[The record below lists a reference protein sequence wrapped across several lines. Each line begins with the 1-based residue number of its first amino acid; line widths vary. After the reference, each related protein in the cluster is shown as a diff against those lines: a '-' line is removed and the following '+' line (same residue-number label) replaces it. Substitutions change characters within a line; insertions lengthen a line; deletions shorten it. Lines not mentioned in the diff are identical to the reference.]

1 MKNIPISDLNQTI
14 SDDEGNVI
22 EEWSVDELGHAM
34 RTYSA
39 PAGKTPQADEVSA
52 GVESAPISYNRGA
65 DFDSSEF
72 PSKVST
78 PDGEYRRD
86 DAARNVGGQWLSA
99 NDKKRLLPVPANV
112 NLSLRRWNGLSSRT
126 REQLNSMMTE
136 MPMED
141 LKDIG
146 GRSKDEW
153 EEIVSGFTAPQKKL
167 VQYFMKNR
175 PRKEFDPNDIMSFAM
190 ELDNLGITD
199 SEQPASTE
207 EDKTM
212 SFPMA
217 TRLEAWKAS
226 RKKQEMNPSYN
237 LLLAPRLSEAE
248 LDEWTDAAAVGVAT
262 SLREAT
268 EVLELSMNDKLPDNL
283 LDRIARR
290 YLTEQEPPAA
300 SFDDFEMAVDMVK
313 HKFGYPISIESMIE
327 DGTIGDKEQDMILSG
342 KLVEMMQI
350 GDLAAVEPKVRKL
363 VFSLMEMLGVRKDVP
378 EQVPNDT
385 ASANFRP
392 YISPST

>member
-1 MKNIPISDLNQTI
+1 MNGRMLLQWEWQPPYVKPLN
-14 SDDEGNVI
+14 
-22 EEWSVDELGHAM
+22 
-34 RTYSA
+34 
-39 PAGKTPQADEVSA
+39 
-52 GVESAPISYNRGA
+52 
-65 DFDSSEF
+65 
-72 PSKVST
+72 
-78 PDGEYRRD
+78 
-86 DAARNVGGQWLSA
+86 
-99 NDKKRLLPVPANV
+99 
-112 NLSLRRWNGLSSRT
+112 
-126 REQLNSMMTE
+126 
-136 MPMED
+136 
-141 LKDIG
+141 
-146 GRSKDEW
+146 
-153 EEIVSGFTAPQKKL
+153 
-167 VQYFMKNR
+167 
-175 PRKEFDPNDIMSFAM
+175 
-190 ELDNLGITD
+190 
-199 SEQPASTE
+199 
-207 EDKTM
+207 
-212 SFPMA
+212 
-217 TRLEAWKAS
+217 
-226 RKKQEMNPSYN
+226 
-237 LLLAPRLSEAE
+237 
-248 LDEWTDAAAVGVAT
+248 
-262 SLREAT
+262 